1 MHWCSYIRPSAQR
14 KMTLLFIALVV
25 QEDVQK
31 SLSTNIG
38 FANYDKEMIRKSD
51 QENPFQ
57 HPFSLNVIDSDLR
70 KYTQSLATIIGLLN
84 E

>member
-57 HPFSLNVIDSDLR
+57 HPFSLNVIDSDLIR
-70 KYTQSLATIIGLLN
+70 YIRSLVTIIGLLN